1 LENAFGNITVKGML
15 LFYFLLKLEAWKQF
29 PLLVYA
35 RIKEAS
41 AFLLGENV
49 WKWRLQ
55 SHLDTQ
61 SFAKF
66 DVLWI
71 KQFSIWHLVA
81 LKALVVNHES
91 FIIRRRYRNN
101 STIF

>member
-1 LENAFGNITVKGML
+1 MPNQGS
-15 LFYFLLKLEAWKQF
+15 
-29 PLLVYA
+29 
-35 RIKEAS
+35 RS

-81 LKALVVNHES
+81 LKKHWLSIMKVL
-91 FIIRRRYRNN
+91 
-101 STIF
+101 